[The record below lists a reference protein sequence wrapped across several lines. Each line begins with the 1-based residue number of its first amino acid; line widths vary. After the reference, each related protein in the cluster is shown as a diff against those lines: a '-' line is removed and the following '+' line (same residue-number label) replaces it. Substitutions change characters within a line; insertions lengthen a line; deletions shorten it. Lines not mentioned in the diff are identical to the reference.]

1 MGGGPT
7 FGKNSQIIS
16 VFFVRAYLMMSCTI
30 VMMDDGIYKE
40 NDNHDNDD
48 NDNEEQMLMQ
58 TPHYP
63 PAETYCC

>member
-1 MGGGPT
+1 
-7 FGKNSQIIS
+7 
-16 VFFVRAYLMMSCTI
+16 MMSCTI

-40 NDNHDNDD
+40 NDYHDIDDNDTDDNDNDD

>member
-1 MGGGPT
+1 M
-7 FGKNSQIIS
+7 I
-16 VFFVRAYLMMSCTI
+16 MMSCTI

-40 NDNHDNDD
+40 NDNHDIDDNDTDDNDNDD

>member
-1 MGGGPT
+1 
-7 FGKNSQIIS
+7 
-16 VFFVRAYLMMSCTI
+16 MMSCTI

-40 NDNHDNDD
+40 NDNHDND

>member
-1 MGGGPT
+1 
-7 FGKNSQIIS
+7 
-16 VFFVRAYLMMSCTI
+16 MMSCTI

-40 NDNHDNDD
+40 NDNHDNAD

-58 TPHYP
+58 GPHYP